1 MSEEEFKRLSTK
13 REQSVTM
20 KFLNR
25 YWVATF
31 AEHDLEKSNNI
42 LKIATGNTINEK
54 KSLKCGKNIHHQ
66 NTDVG

>member
-31 AEHDLEKSNNI
+31 EEHH
-42 LKIATGNTINEK
+42 A
-54 KSLKCGKNIHHQ
+54 
-66 NTDVG
+66 